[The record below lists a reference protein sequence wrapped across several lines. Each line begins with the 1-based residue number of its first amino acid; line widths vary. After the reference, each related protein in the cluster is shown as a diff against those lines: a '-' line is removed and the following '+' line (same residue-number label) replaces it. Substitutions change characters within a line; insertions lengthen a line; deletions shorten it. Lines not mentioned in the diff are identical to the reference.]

1 MREVLCKSSGL
12 EFVCIHVYKFFVT
25 KHDIKRYNGSRQFYT
40 VTSILTKQENRIDGR
55 ICLFEPSNSEK
66 EPSPGMKKNYIITV

>member
-40 VTSILTKQENRIDGR
+40 VKSIPTKQYSNKIQLALKEECKLNIN
-55 ICLFEPSNSEK
+55 ICSYFHIETFEFE
-66 EPSPGMKKNYIITV
+66 